1 MFSNKIKKT
10 NVDHQQ
16 KNCIITIILLF
27 AFLMNDSSVG
37 AKEANQPNEKK
48 AVSISKRPRI
58 VFLITKDTNNYEAH
72 NTVPRFA
79 ETLEKEHGYDVT
91 VLLGSG
97 DHGSYRY
104 PSMDAL
110 SEADLLVVFARRIA
124 LPHEQMNAIKIYL
137 SKGKPLIGIR
147 TANHAF
153 DVQGKIA
160 DVANGYE
167 DWPDFVADF
176 LGCQNRGYGPD
187 ALGYDVTV
195 AAEVANHPIVKD
207 LPVKQWHSKG
217 GIYKVAPLIDK
228 EATVLLMGKV
238 NDLVEPI
245 AWTRN
250 AGKSRVFYI
259 SMGYPDDF
267 KTQQFIT
274 LLTSGIKWAL
284 EKIE

>member
-1 MFSNKIKKT
+1 MTVYNK
-10 NVDHQQ
+10 Q
-16 KNCIITIILLF
+16 KNLIVTIILLF
-27 AFLMNDSSVG
+27 AFVMNNATAG
-37 AKEANQPNEKK
+37 TKELIQQAKQKAEYMAKK
-48 AVSISKRPRI
+48 PRI

-79 ETLEKEHGYDVT
+79 ETLNKEHGYEAI
-91 VLLGSG
+91 VLLGEG

-104 PSMDAL
+104 PSLEAL

-124 LPHEQMNAIKIYL
+124 LPHDQMNAIKSYL

-153 DVQGKIA
+153 SVMGVMGKVE
-160 DVANGYE
+160 DGFE
-167 DWPDFVADF
+167 DWPAFVADF
-176 LGCQNRGYGPD
+176 LGCQNRGYGPQEP
-187 ALGYDVTV
+187 GFDVTLV
-195 AAEVANHPIVKD
+195 PEAASHPIVKD
-207 LPVKQWHSKG
+207 LQIKQWHSNG
-217 GIYKVAPLIDK
+217 SIYKVAPLLDK
-228 EATVLLMGKV
+228 EATVLLIGKV

-267 KTQQFIT
+267 QTPHFT
-274 LLTSGIKWAL
+274 SLLTNGIKWAL
-284 EKIE
+284 DKKE